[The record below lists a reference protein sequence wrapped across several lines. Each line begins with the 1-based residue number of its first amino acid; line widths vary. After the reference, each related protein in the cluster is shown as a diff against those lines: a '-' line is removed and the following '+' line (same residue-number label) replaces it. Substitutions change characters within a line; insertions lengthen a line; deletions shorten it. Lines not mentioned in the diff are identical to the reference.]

1 MHEDFERFQGNVLSD
16 MNLSEGKIIAKVR
29 NHSFQTFTLVHKT
42 QFNILQALNY
52 YALIAL

>member
-29 NHSFQTFTLVHKT
+29 NHSFQTFTLVQKT

-52 YALIAL
+52 YALKTV